1 MTDKGKAKPR
11 ANKAADT
18 VNIAG
23 EPGKSTERVFA
34 DAAIAGTL
42 GNAMT
47 VRTYAHGT
55 FGELHGTECLDA
67 LRASVKAVQGGDLA
81 GAEAMLAAQAAALNA
96 IFGEMARRSALNMG
110 EYLDAAERYM
120 RLALK
125 AQGQCRA
132 TLETLA
138 AIKNPPIVYAR
149 QANIAHGPQQVNN
162 APAIGEGEAKSL
174 EAPTLE
180 TARSPT
186 QRIFPPGTGINAAG
200 RAAGAA

>member
-1 MTDKGKAKPR
+1 MTDKHKAKPR
-11 ANKAADT
+11 ANKAAET

-34 DAAIAGTL
+34 DAAMAGTL

-81 GAEAMLAAQAAALNA
+81 GAEAMLTAQAAALNA

-110 EYLDAAERYM
+110 QYLDAAERYM

-138 AIKNPPIVYAR
+138 AIKNPPIVFAR

-162 APAIGEGEAKSL
+162 ELK
-174 EAPTLE
+174 
-180 TARSPT
+180 
-186 QRIFPPGTGINAAG
+186 TGIGNSSYSDEASIASASCPPYFAG
-200 RAAGAA
+200 S

>member
-1 MTDKGKAKPR
+1 MTDKRKAKPR
-11 ANKAADT
+11 ANTATDT

-23 EPGKSTERVFA
+23 EPGKTTERVFA
-34 DAAIAGTL
+34 DAAMTGTL

-47 VRTYAHGT
+47 VRTFAHGT
-55 FGELHGTECLDA
+55 FGELHATECLDA
-67 LRASVKAVQGGDLA
+67 LRASVKAAQGGDLA

-110 EYLDAAERYM
+110 QYLDAAERYM

-162 APAIGEGEAKSL
+162 APAIGEGGVKSL
-174 EAPTLE
+174 ESPTPE
-180 TARSPT
+180 TARSPM
-186 QRIFPPGTGINAAG
+186 QRIFPPVESESASGG
-200 RAAGAA
+200 GAS